1 MTIEGATEGGSGVS
15 SLPSTTGS
23 MRASSSPTSASSPA
37 SATLEHP
44 PRSPAAPSEHSS
56 AETESGAQEPA
67 RSPEILTNISCANDA
82 ELSFLLKLFQISL
95 CKVQTGKFVPIFSKG
110 GPRLN
115 DSAQGF
121 RLLQIIEDFLQSQG
135 DSSAVVVVWG
145 GGTGGGAAAVC
156 RRGERKGRRGAT
168 VGTRACYAWQCAAA
182 HDDASRRCLLARCG
196 CGNE

>member
-1 MTIEGATEGGSGVS
+1 MTIEGATEGGSGVP

-135 DSSAVVVVWG
+135 DSPNMSAVFATSCAG
-145 GGTGGGAAAVC
+145 SC
-156 RRGERKGRRGAT
+156 RADAKQLKLPPFPCLT
-168 VGTRACYAWQCAAA
+168 VHAGLFVQAKQTR
-182 HDDASRRCLLARCG
+182 
-196 CGNE
+196 